1 MAELLIYNVDH
12 WSVGVKAIV
21 SSNWDAKVIAK
32 MTKVYEKGD
41 IVEVRPD
48 GYWSKLHG
56 WRKDVFALLKI
67 PEKSVESIKHYMDT
81 QTDIKGEM
89 VKKRRYNINQI
100 EFSLDKEKTVS
111 SVSVYDK
118 SASAVIING

>member
-1 MAELLIYNVDH
+1 MAEYLIYNKDH

-32 MTKVYEKGD
+32 MTRVYEKGD

-67 PEKSVESIKHYMDT
+67 PEKSVESTKHYMSN
-81 QTDIKGEM
+81 QTDAKGEM
-89 VKKRRYNINQI
+89 VKKRRYNINTI
-100 EFSLDKEKTVS
+100 SFSLEKEQKVS

-118 SASAVIING
+118 SVSAVIING